1 MLFRVCTPC
10 TCYFSKNSV
19 HGIFPPL
26 VGDYFFNIHVQC
38 HIFTC
43 LKSWLNSV
51 SKCPSYLSLS
61 RNWVHGIF
69 PRLKNILY
77 MHVYDQYI
85 WIVPKLWLNSIS
97 KCISLVLGS
106 FSELSPWDIP
116 AVSWLVLGVIFCL
129 THSIDW
135 TPKSW
140 LNSISACGWAGGL
153 YNYHNIMYVSCS
165 VLISPR
171 NMHERKKSGQLFALC
186 STYFC

>member
-1 MLFRVCTPC
+1 MGYSRSWLVIIFSIYMYNVIYLRAWNPGWIQFPSAPRTCRFLGTESMGYSRGWRIFC
-10 TCYFSKNSV
+10 TCMCM
-19 HGIFPPL
+19 I
-26 VGDYFFNIHVQC
+26 NIYTV
-38 HIFTC
+38 
-43 LKSWLNSV
+43 
-51 SKCPSYLSLS
+51 
-61 RNWVHGIF
+61 
-69 PRLKNILY
+69 
-77 MHVYDQYI
+77 